1 MDSPLDPHARKTQ
14 NIIVYEIHKLQI
26 NLLKNNKFMIRFTYP
41 NFIKT
46 AHVNR

>member
-1 MDSPLDPHARKTQ
+1 MESPLDPHARKTQ
-14 NIIVYEIHKLQI
+14 NIIVYEILRLQI

>member
-1 MDSPLDPHARKTQ
+1 MESPLDPHARKTQ
-14 NIIVYEIHKLQI
+14 NIIVYEIHRLQI

-46 AHVNR
+46 AHANR